1 METQIPEVT
10 PPINYQTP
18 PIIQPNNETV
28 LPQSQTNTQS
38 NSKKVLYILIILF
51 ILLLIAG
58 SIFALTLKNKKRP
71 FTNSI
76 AFIPTLSP
84 EQVNQDNL
92 IPTIVTQTG
101 TTAIFQNKGIQFSYD
116 NSWKIISGD
125 AIATGN
131 FDDLSSDNSD
141 FLFYSQDNW
150 QTEEKA
156 ISNLKQ
162 QTTDDKTATPSS
174 GDIISSFL
182 GFAITARERAD
193 FIILPGVMNNA
204 LTNAQDATKGNCTD
218 DNLSYDSSNKIDES
232 RIDTISINGIKG
244 YIVLP
249 QPNCSMK
256 NISIFIDSNTK
267 LPTPS
272 PISGVTNNLFEGE
285 TSHILT
291 FNNAPDLQHLNQGQ
305 QIIFNSIRLY

>member
-18 PIIQPNNETV
+18 PIIQPNNESV

-38 NSKKVLYILIILF
+38 NSRTVLYILIIV
-51 ILLLIAG
+51 ILLLITGGIYA
-58 SIFALTLKNKKRP
+58 IILKNKKKP
-71 FTNSI
+71 ITSSNTFT
-76 AFIPTLSP
+76 PTISP
-84 EQVNQDNL
+84 KEINQNNL
-92 IPTIVTQTG
+92 VPTIVTQTG

-156 ISNLKQ
+156 INNLKQ
-162 QTTDDKTATPSS
+162 QITDNKTTTPSS
-174 GDIISSFL
+174 GDIISLFL
-182 GFAITARERAD
+182 GFAITARERAN
-193 FIILPGVMNNA
+193 FIILPGVMNSA
-204 LTNAQDATKGNCTD
+204 QINAQDATKGNCTG

-232 RIDTISINGIKG
+232 RINTITINGIKG
-244 YIVLP
+244 YVVLS
-249 QPNCSMK
+249 QPSCSVK
-256 NISIFIDSNTK
+256 NITIFIDSNTN

-272 PISGVTNNLFEGE
+272 PIPGVTNNLFESQ
-285 TSHILT
+285 TSYVLT
-291 FNNAPDLQHLNQGQ
+291 FNKATDLQHLSQAQ